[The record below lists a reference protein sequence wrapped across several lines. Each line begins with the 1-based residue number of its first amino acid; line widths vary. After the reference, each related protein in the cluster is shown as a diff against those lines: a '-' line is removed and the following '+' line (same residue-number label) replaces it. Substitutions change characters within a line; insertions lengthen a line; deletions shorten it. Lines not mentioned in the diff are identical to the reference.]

1 MYKQL
6 TVFAV
11 AVAFGGAMAT
21 PLLAQRSSGGQGQS
35 GKKASSTPAQ
45 QPSRPA
51 PWWQDEKSQKELGLT
66 AEQVKA
72 ISDIYNSSKD
82 ELAGYRDTVDRE
94 RKVLDQLIAESK
106 VEQWVILR
114 QIDRMETARSNFNKT
129 WYMMLYRMNK
139 QLTVEQRAKLQTM
152 AARGREGR
160 GGGGGLT
167 SRDPKTVR

>member
-1 MYKQL
+1 MIFKRL

-11 AVAFGGAMAT
+11 AVAFGSAMAT
-21 PLLAQRSSGGQGQS
+21 PLVAQRSSGQS
-35 GKKASSTPAQ
+35 GKKPSSTPAQ
-45 QPSRPA
+45 APSRPA
-51 PWWQDEKSQKELGLT
+51 PWWQDETSQKELGLT
-66 AEQVKA
+66 AEQVKT

-82 ELAGYRDTVDRE
+82 ELAGYSDTVGRE

-167 SRDPKTVR
+167 RRDPKTVR